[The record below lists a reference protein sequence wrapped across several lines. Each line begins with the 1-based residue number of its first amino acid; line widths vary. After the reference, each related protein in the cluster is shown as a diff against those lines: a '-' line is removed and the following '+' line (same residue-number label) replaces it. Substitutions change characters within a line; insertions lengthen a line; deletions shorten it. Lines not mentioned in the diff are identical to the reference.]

1 MLSLK
6 PNRAGA
12 NADCPFRRRSSGLR
26 SEATA
31 RQAEAMVGQVG
42 LWMV

>member
-12 NADCPFRRRSSGLR
+12 NADCPFRRRSGLR

-31 RQAEAMVGQVG
+31 RQAEAMAGQVS
-42 LWMV
+42 LWTV